1 MDITQQLYF
10 SSLAE
15 TGSVSETAARFG
27 VSQPAISSWLKNLE
41 KQMGTPLVIRSRK
54 GMTLTPAGRIY
65 LEGARQMIAI
75 RNETYQAI
83 FELSK
88 DDKELIR
95 VAGTPNGGADIF
107 SYLMM
112 YVRSNNLPVKLQFVE
127 SYNKQALRLAAEG
140 RVDIAIASTPQLQP
154 ERYDYIHTRD
164 TELVLMAPAC
174 YEFSYDASRLKKNDP
189 LPVITL
195 EKVKN
200 LPFIMPSSDMSYYD
214 SLKKRLEEAGAEPE
228 IIFQSSNVRVIYN
241 MICQG
246 NGVGIL
252 PKRYF
257 SPLDNVCVFSLEPA
271 MISHGILAWQKGRAL
286 TPNIQTVM
294 EIMSRRFS
302 AHAQSQREV

>member
-10 SSLAE
+10 SYLAE
-15 TGSVSETAARFG
+15 TGSVSKTAARFG

-41 KQMGTPLVIRSRK
+41 GQLQTPLVIRSRK

-95 VAGTPNGGADIF
+95 IAGTPNGGADIF

-127 SYNKQALRLAAEG
+127 SYNKQALKLAAEG

-154 ERYDYIHTRD
+154 EQYDYIHTRD
-164 TELVLMAPAC
+164 TELVLMAPVH
-174 YEFSYDASRLKKNDP
+174 YEFSYDASHLKRHDP
-189 LPVITL
+189 LPVIGL

-200 LPFIMPSSDMSYYD
+200 LPFIMPSPDMSYYD
-214 SLKKRLEEAGAEPE
+214 SLRRRLEEANVEPE

-241 MICQG
+241 MICLG

-257 SPLDNVCVFSLEPA
+257 SPLDNICMFSLEPA
-271 MISHGILAWQKGRAL
+271 MISHGILAYQKGRGL
-286 TPNIQTVM
+286 TPNMETVIQV
-294 EIMSRRFS
+294 MSRKFS
-302 AHAQSQREV
+302 AHQQTRGEV